1 MLKLYRT
8 QVLSSVFILLLAI
21 VVGCS
26 AQEKSNNDTEQK
38 EISDESLVVE
48 EAQAA
53 LSNLTIQAPM
63 GVSIAAPIY
72 KVLEDNEL
80 HSLVDEVTF
89 LPWKNP
95 DELRSRIV
103 SGQAQVSAVPTNVAA
118 NLYNR
123 GMDVQLISILV
134 WGILYMI
141 GPDGEEI
148 TFEDLKGK
156 TIHVPFRGD
165 MPDLVFQ
172 YLLQKNNLDITK
184 DVTIE
189 YIATPQEV
197 VQLLA
202 SGRAEYAILPEHTAS
217 LAVAKANKE
226 GQNVKKTMNLQA
238 EWAKVTGK
246 EPRIP
251 QAGIIVTGELVRDYP
266 EVIEKLQKQLA
277 QSVQFL
283 NEQPAEGAEILAKYQ
298 DGLEAPFI
306 EELIPAINLQFM
318 SAQDAREELEFFF
331 TELAT
336 ISLDIIGGKLPDE
349 GFYYQK

>member
-1 MLKLYRT
+1 MLKPYNSLI
-8 QVLSSVFILLLAI
+8 LSMLLILFVTM

-26 AQEKSNNDTEQK
+26 SEEKTKTESEQK
-38 EISDESLVVE
+38 DSINETEVIEESIPIT
-48 EAQAA
+48 
-53 LSNLTIQAPM
+53 NLTIQAPM
-63 GVSIAAPIY
+63 GISIAAPIY

-80 HSLVDEVTF
+80 HNLVDEVTF

-95 DELRSRIV
+95 DELRSRIS

-118 NLYNR
+118 NLYNK
-123 GMDVQLISILV
+123 GMDVQLINTLV

-148 TFEDLKGK
+148 SFEELKGK

-172 YLLQKNNLDITK
+172 YLLQKNNLDMATDIN
-184 DVTIE
+184 IE

-202 SGRAEYAILPEHTAS
+202 TGKAEYAILPEHTAT
-217 LAVAKANKE
+217 LAVAKAKKE
-226 GQNVKKTMNLQA
+226 GQNLKKIISLQA

-251 QAGIIVTGELVRDYP
+251 QAGIIVTGELIRDYP
-266 EVIEKLQKQLA
+266 EVVEELQIQLA
-277 QSVQFL
+277 ESVRYL
-283 NEQPAEGAEILAKYQ
+283 NEQPAEGAELLAKYQ
-298 DGLEAPFI
+298 DGLDAAFI
-306 EELIPAINLQFM
+306 EKLIPTINLHFA
-318 SAQDAREELEFFF
+318 SAKDAREELEFFF
-331 TELAT
+331 TELST
-336 ISLDIIGGKLPDE
+336 ISPDIIGGKLPDE

>member
-1 MLKLYRT
+1 MLKQYKA
-8 QVLSSVFILLLAI
+8 QVFLSVFILLLAI
-21 VVGCS
+21 VVGCT
-26 AQEKSNNDTEQK
+26 AQEKTSSESVQK
-38 EISDESLVVE
+38 DLSDETIVVE
-48 EAQAA
+48 EAPA

-63 GVSIAAPIY
+63 GISIAAPIY

-103 SGQAQVSAVPTNVAA
+103 SGQAQISAVPTNVAA
-118 NLYNR
+118 NLYNK
-123 GMDVQLISILV
+123 GMDVQLINTLV
-134 WGILYMI
+134 WGMLYMI

-172 YLLQKNNLDITK
+172 YLLQKNSLDLLS

-189 YIATPQEV
+189 YVATPQEV
-197 VQLLA
+197 VQLIA
-202 SGRAEYAILPEHTAS
+202 SGKAEYAILPEHTAS
-217 LAVAKANKE
+217 LAVAKAKKE

-266 EVIEKLQKQLA
+266 EVIEELQNQLA

-283 NEQPAEGAEILAKYQ
+283 NDQPREAAELLAKYQ
-298 DGLEAPFI
+298 DGLEGPII
-306 EELIPAINLQFM
+306 EKLIPAINLQFV